1 MEIGVRKE
9 RMRHYNSQKSILNS
23 MTVEKL
29 ERMSM
34 VNELALLF

>member
-29 ERMSM
+29 KVHGEWT
-34 VNELALLF
+34 LLEFLP

>member
-23 MTVEKL
+23 MTVENL